1 MYAAVYARVF
11 RSADDMTLRN
21 EYRTEWEAEQAAE
34 ELRKRGYQTVVKVV
48 ERGRFREGVYEGAE
62 GSRSR
67 PPIG

>member
-1 MYAAVYARVF
+1 
-11 RSADDMTLRN
+11 MTLRN

-48 ERGRFREGVYEGAE
+48 ERGRFREGVYESAE

-67 PPIG
+67 PQIG